1 MAKGSAVL
9 SGERSAWLVG
19 LGVGLCIAATEV
31 QRYTVM
37 WPSSL
42 YTTTAQERFIW
53 LLGFLTL
60 GFALLATLRVGRGR
74 GLYQMPLLSWAVAA
88 LSCAGVVIRSLATF
102 DILSTGLPVQILI
115 ALTMELPYFLMPIWA
130 SWLLAIGRSAVMR
143 VVPLGI
149 IVAGFVQ
156 ILVSLL
162 LGHPFSH
169 ALAAVL
175 APASVVVL
183 HALSRRRDAVEPQ
196 ASAPSNANGA
206 ERVVCPSSLLG
217 VTCALIVV
225 ASLVVYVIHSQ
236 WTGLQDQGPASL
248 LVQICTGCGMLVAGV
263 LLRFV
268 VDWLA
273 PGSITDF
280 CFMLVLPAA
289 VAGLYLSHA
298 IDGVALVV
306 SVIPLNVVY
315 ATLLFFVWSVPAIY
329 STSMAPDMLSM
340 LVFFLKRVGILI
352 CPFFISMFTV
362 LGVDLIWM
370 TFGAI
375 IALISLDVAR
385 YLIEHGGSDQSEDGC
400 TDRLGQASPVSGG
413 LERACQKIA
422 SDYGLTTREGDVLRL
437 LGRGRTARHI
447 AGELGMSDAT
457 VKTHIAHIY
466 RKLGI
471 NSQQSLLD
479 IVEEHVGRS

>member
-53 LLGFLTL
+53 LLGFLTPRGL
-60 GFALLATLRVGRGR
+60 RSLLRCGWARAG
-74 GLYQMPLLSWAVAA
+74 GLYQMPLLSWAVA
-88 LSCAGVVIRSLATF
+88 GPVVRRRRHSLASPRLN
-102 DILSTGLPVQILI
+102 ILSTGLPVQILI

-156 ILVSLL
+156 ILVSPAA
-162 LGHPFSH
+162 GAPVFPTP
-169 ALAAVL
+169 LAAVL

-196 ASAPSNANGA
+196 ASAPSHVDGA
-206 ERVVCPSSLLG
+206 ERAVLPVVFARRYLRADRRGVAGRIRHPRPSG
-217 VTCALIVV
+217 RAFRTR
-225 ASLVVYVIHSQ
+225 
-236 WTGLQDQGPASL
+236 DRRPL
-248 LVQICTGCGMLVAGV
+248 LVQICTG
-263 LLRFV
+263 LRH
-268 VDWLA
+268 A
-273 PGSITDF
+273 RGGGSCCASWWTGSRPEASRTSVS
-280 CFMLVLPAA
+280 CSCSRLPF
-289 VAGLYLSHA
+289 AGLYLSHA

-315 ATLLFFVWSVPAIY
+315 ADAAVLRLVRSRHLY
-329 STSMAPDMLSM
+329 NTSMAPDMLSM

-362 LGVDLIWM
+362 LGVDPH
-370 TFGAI
+370 
-375 IALISLDVAR
+375 LD
-385 YLIEHGGSDQSEDGC
+385 
-400 TDRLGQASPVSGG
+400 
-413 LERACQKIA
+413 
-422 SDYGLTTREGDVLRL
+422 DVWCHHRP
-437 LGRGRTARHI
+437 HI
-447 AGELGMSDAT
+447 A
-457 VKTHIAHIY
+457 
-466 RKLGI
+466 
-471 NSQQSLLD
+471 
-479 IVEEHVGRS
+479 